1 MKDKEYHVAN
11 FATFVS
17 MTLTFPPTKIKEF
30 NFRPAQYCIKKI
42 FEIFGRL
49 QNGCNKV
56 VSEPRGVQFW
66 SEIILVISNHAYD
79 FSPNCTPLS
88 SITII

>member
-42 FEIFGRL
+42 FEPPKSYIWATSKWM
-49 QNGCNKV
+49 Q
-56 VSEPRGVQFW
+56 
-66 SEIILVISNHAYD
+66 
-79 FSPNCTPLS
+79 
-88 SITII
+88 